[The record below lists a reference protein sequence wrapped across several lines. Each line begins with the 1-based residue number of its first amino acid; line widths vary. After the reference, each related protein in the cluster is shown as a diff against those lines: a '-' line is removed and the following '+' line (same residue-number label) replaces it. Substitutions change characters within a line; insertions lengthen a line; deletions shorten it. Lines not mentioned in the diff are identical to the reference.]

1 MQHVGSSHD
10 ALLSRHLDKGLQM
23 PELDTWIDERS
34 HNHQVMRN
42 AENLILLNQR
52 DLAIS
57 A

>member
-1 MQHVGSSHD
+1 
-10 ALLSRHLDKGLQM
+10 LSRHLDKGLQM
-23 PELDTWIDERS
+23 PEFDTWIDERS

-57 A
+57 TQEE